1 MALVG
6 MKTSR
11 RFGLNGAVVRVSI
24 GEIAKSVFI
33 YLGIPFLTSF
43 LTRTFL
49 VKAKGRE
56 WYEHHFVPRVSPLT
70 MIALL
75 FTIVVMFSL
84 KGTYIVR
91 LPLDVLH
98 GPHR

>member
-1 MALVG
+1 
-6 MKTSR
+6 
-11 RFGLNGAVVRVSI
+11 
-24 GEIAKSVFI
+24 
-33 YLGIPFLTSF
+33 
-43 LTRTFL
+43 
-49 VKAKGRE
+49 
-56 WYEHHFVPRVSPLT
+56 